1 MLAQMPSFVVECYVP
16 QHPNAVAAGLA
27 GARRAAELSSGVSYL
42 RTTHIP
48 GDETCFH
55 VFDAPSSS
63 ALSEAARLAAL
74 DHMRIVEAVETTA
87 PSGKERKS
95 QQEEGRKCELD

>member
-1 MLAQMPSFVVECYVP
+1 MLAQMPSFVIECYVP
-16 QHPNAVAAGLA
+16 RHPNAVADALA
-27 GARRAAELSSGVSYL
+27 GARRAADLSSGVCYL

-63 ALSEAARLAAL
+63 ALAEAARLAAL
-74 DHMRIVEAVETTA
+74 DHLRIVEAVETA
-87 PSGKERKS
+87 ASPVEDRL
-95 QQEEGRKCELD
+95 R

>member
-1 MLAQMPSFVVECYVP
+1 MLAHMPSFVVECYVP
-16 QHPNAVAAGLA
+16 HHPNAVAAALA
-27 GARRAAELSSGVSYL
+27 GARRAAKLSSRVSYL

-63 ALSEAARLAAL
+63 ALGEAARLAAL
-74 DHMRIVEAVETTA
+74 EHLRIVEAVETTA
-87 PSGKERKS
+87 PSGERKS
-95 QQEEGRKCELD
+95 QQRKGANAN